1 MKGALQA
8 GELTEKQGYFA
19 SVSSC
24 MLFQKKSGIVEVSKR
39 YIFNEDLVDLVM
51 ED

>member
-1 MKGALQA
+1 MSA

-24 MLFQKKSGIVEVSKR
+24 LLSSR
-39 YIFNEDLVDLVM
+39 YQSDIFLSVVWVDLEE